1 MSKEEAGVLLSKLRP
16 REVESLTRELMRLG
30 SVESEDVDGV
40 MNEFHSLMTAQH
52 FIGRGGVDFAREI
65 LAAGLGEDKAEGIL
79 SRLNVVY
86 TEVPFASLR
95 NADVRQLV
103 TFLKDEHPQIIALVL
118 AHLTAAQSAEV
129 LSGFAPEQ
137 QAEVAHRIATMDRTS
152 PEMVRLVEEE
162 LGRRMG
168 SLLAHQDMTTVGGV
182 ETLVE
187 IINRSPRPTER
198 SILEWLDNTD
208 PELAEQVRSQMFVFE
223 DIVTIDDRSLQQV
236 LREVEAND
244 LATALKGVRPDV
256 RDKVVRNLSERA
268 AENLNEEIEL
278 LGPVR
283 TRTVEEAQAKVVSII
298 RTLEEQGVLTLTRG
312 QDDEFVCVRES
323 CSAAAAARAGHPVPR
338 RRVRCQHPPAGP
350 QPAPAAAA
358 RRSRNGGRRSAGPRT
373 CRWPAAGRRPSGS
386 ATSTPRSWS
395 GCAQHAHAE
404 GFAAGHAEGMAAAA
418 AVVAEAERAAAERL
432 ADVQARWE
440 RRVASADRR
449 ARRRGRAARRGR
461 PCRSPTTSARR
472 SSGRSSRWSR
482 TCSAASSRWPTPPC
496 WTPSAARWPSCPADA
511 PAVVRR
517 APRRP
522 RPRSRPRRSPSCPT
536 PCRVVGDPDVERAG
550 AVAETGPR
558 RIDAQLD
565 GRPRAGP
572 GGPHLV
578 THPQRPA
585 DPGPRRG
592 PARR

>member
-1 MSKEEAGVLLSKLRP
+1 MSLASLEQLTGIGGANLPVPATPARPELPGLRKAAVFLAQMSKEEAGVLLGKLRP

-30 SVESEDVDGV
+30 SVETEDVDHV
-40 MNEFHSLMTAQH
+40 MTEFHSLMTAQR
-52 FIGRGGVDFAREI
+52 FIGRGGVEFAREI

-103 TFLKDEHPQIIALVL
+103 TFLKDEHAQIIALVL
-118 AHLTAAQSAEV
+118 APLPPPQSAEV
-129 LSGFAPEQ
+129 LSGFVPEQ

-198 SILEWLDNTD
+198 SILEWLDATD

-283 TRTVEEAQAKVVSII
+283 TRTVEEAQAKVVQIT
-298 RTLEEQGVLTLTRG
+298 RTLEERGVLTLPRG
-312 QDDEFVCVRES
+312 QEDEFV
-323 CSAAAAARAGHPVPR
+323 A
-338 RRVRCQHPPAGP
+338 
-350 QPAPAAAA
+350 
-358 RRSRNGGRRSAGPRT
+358 
-373 CRWPAAGRRPSGS
+373 
-386 ATSTPRSWS
+386 
-395 GCAQHAHAE
+395 
-404 GFAAGHAEGMAAAA
+404 
-418 AVVAEAERAAAERL
+418 
-432 ADVQARWE
+432 
-440 RRVASADRR
+440 
-449 ARRRGRAARRGR
+449 
-461 PCRSPTTSARR
+461 
-472 SSGRSSRWSR
+472 
-482 TCSAASSRWPTPPC
+482 
-496 WTPSAARWPSCPADA
+496 
-511 PAVVRR
+511 
-517 APRRP
+517 
-522 RPRSRPRRSPSCPT
+522 
-536 PCRVVGDPDVERAG
+536 
-550 AVAETGPR
+550 
-558 RIDAQLD
+558 
-565 GRPRAGP
+565 
-572 GGPHLV
+572 
-578 THPQRPA
+578 
-585 DPGPRRG
+585 
-592 PARR
+592 

>member
-1 MSKEEAGVLLSKLRP
+1 MSIASVEALVGIGGGGGVPAIPEPPRPELPGLRKAAVFLAQMSKEEAGVLLAKLRP

-30 SVESEDVDGV
+30 SVELADVDHV
-40 MNEFHSLMTAQH
+40 LNEFHGMMTAQH

-103 TFLKDEHPQIIALVL
+103 TFLKDEHSQIIALVL

-129 LSGFAPEQ
+129 LSGFAPEL

-268 AENLNEEIEL
+268 AENLSEEIEL

-298 RTLEEQGVLTLTRG
+298 RSLEESGVLTLTRG
-312 QDDEFVCVRES
+312 QDDEFV
-323 CSAAAAARAGHPVPR
+323 A
-338 RRVRCQHPPAGP
+338 
-350 QPAPAAAA
+350 
-358 RRSRNGGRRSAGPRT
+358 
-373 CRWPAAGRRPSGS
+373 
-386 ATSTPRSWS
+386 
-395 GCAQHAHAE
+395 
-404 GFAAGHAEGMAAAA
+404 
-418 AVVAEAERAAAERL
+418 
-432 ADVQARWE
+432 
-440 RRVASADRR
+440 
-449 ARRRGRAARRGR
+449 
-461 PCRSPTTSARR
+461 
-472 SSGRSSRWSR
+472 
-482 TCSAASSRWPTPPC
+482 
-496 WTPSAARWPSCPADA
+496 
-511 PAVVRR
+511 
-517 APRRP
+517 
-522 RPRSRPRRSPSCPT
+522 
-536 PCRVVGDPDVERAG
+536 
-550 AVAETGPR
+550 
-558 RIDAQLD
+558 
-565 GRPRAGP
+565 
-572 GGPHLV
+572 
-578 THPQRPA
+578 
-585 DPGPRRG
+585 
-592 PARR
+592 